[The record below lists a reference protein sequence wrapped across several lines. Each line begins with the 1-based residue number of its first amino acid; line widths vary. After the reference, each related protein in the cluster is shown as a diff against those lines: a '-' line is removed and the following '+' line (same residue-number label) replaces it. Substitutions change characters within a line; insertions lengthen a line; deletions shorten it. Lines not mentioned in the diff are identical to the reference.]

1 MAAKSKDEEREVVS
15 IKSDQSDIPPEMA
28 EALKA
33 VPEPQRK
40 EIREM
45 LSISYSMMLKTS
57 PEAEV
62 AKKIKP
68 EHITA
73 MPDAQSKGMEYTY
86 KENTHKMLF
95 SVAILLI
102 IVIAV
107 LFVILLLRDS
117 HSEEMS
123 TIVNLLIGAALGFG
137 GGYGMRAGKGN
148 SG

>member
-1 MAAKSKDEEREVVS
+1 MAAKSKDEERELAS

-73 MPDAQSKGMEYTY
+73 MLDAQNKGMEYTY

-95 SVAILLI
+95 SGAILLI
-102 IVIAV
+102 IVVAV
-107 LFVILLLRDS
+107 LIVILLLRDS

-123 TIVNLLIGAALGFG
+123 TIVNLLIGAALGFS
-137 GGYGMRAGKGN
+137 GGYGIRAGKGD